1 MTDQAE
7 SGEPAGLLDP
17 RRDPAPVE
25 VVPATR
31 RDDLLLVCEHAGR
44 AIPARLDGLGLSER
58 ELAMHIAYD
67 IGAEAVA
74 RRMAGR
80 LGCALVVQAFS
91 RLVIDCNRPPLGRQS
106 IPEVSDGVAVPG
118 NRGLS
123 EAEKRARV
131 EEVFEPYARACEAA
145 AAAPGLR
152 AAFSIHSFTP
162 AMGGAPR
169 PWHIGFLHRHPASRG
184 SELADLLRAREPEL
198 SVAEN
203 APYRIE
209 DETDW
214 FIPRC
219 AEPRGV
225 PHSLIEIR
233 NDNIREARGQELW
246 AGRLADLIERFL
258 ESRPCP

>member
-7 SGEPAGLLDP
+7 RAEPAGLLDP

-31 RDDLLLVCEHAGR
+31 RHDLLLVCEHAGR

-58 ELAMHIAYD
+58 ELSLHIAYD

-74 RRMAGR
+74 RRLAAR

-106 IPEVSDGVAVPG
+106 IPETSDGVAVPG

-123 EAEKRARV
+123 EADKRARAD
-131 EEVFEPYARACEAA
+131 EIFAPFARACEAA
-145 AAAPGLR
+145 VAAPGLR

-162 AMGGAPR
+162 AMGGVPR

-184 SELADLLRAREPEL
+184 GELAEAFRAQEPEL
-198 SVAEN
+198 SVADN

-219 AEPRGV
+219 AEPRGL

-233 NDNIREARGQELW
+233 NDAIREAPGQDLW
-246 AGRLADLIERFL
+246 AARLARLL
-258 ESRPCP
+258 EAFPETPPCP